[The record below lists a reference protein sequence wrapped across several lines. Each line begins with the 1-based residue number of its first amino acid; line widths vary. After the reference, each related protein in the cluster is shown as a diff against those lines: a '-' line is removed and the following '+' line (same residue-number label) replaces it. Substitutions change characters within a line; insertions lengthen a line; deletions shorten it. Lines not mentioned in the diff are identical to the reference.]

1 MYRQLAIAACGV
13 FIVSSA
19 TAEDFPTRK
28 AGLWD
33 MSIAFEGG
41 KMPSQTM
48 QHCVDAQSDKLMN
61 ANFGGM
67 AKEGCSQKDVKR
79 SGDTITMD
87 SVCKSDMGTTT
98 SHAVIT
104 GNFDSAFTVK
114 MSSTTEGGKPRAGM
128 PANHSSNMTVQAKW
142 LGACKAGQK
151 PGDIMMP
158 NGIKM
163 NVMDLQKGGA
173 ARR

>member
-1 MYRQLAIAACGV
+1 
-13 FIVSSA
+13 
-19 TAEDFPTRK
+19 
-28 AGLWD
+28 
-33 MSIAFEGG
+33 
-41 KMPSQTM
+41 
-48 QHCVDAQSDKLMN
+48 
-61 ANFGGM
+61 
-67 AKEGCSQKDVKR
+67 
-79 SGDTITMD
+79 MD

-163 NVMDLQKGGA
+163 NVMDLQKGVPP
-173 ARR
+173 RR